1 MGGPPRAD
9 ATLMIGTGSIT
20 SLADAV
26 AVTAERQI
34 RRIVNGLRLAAGLDR
49 PGVGCTPRTVI
60 WSRGRASLMHYTAGA
75 DTGRPAILLVPS
87 LINRSYIWDLRHGDS
102 FVEHLLDAGYD
113 VLCLDWGEP
122 DARDAHNTMSTYVDD
137 YMMAAV
143 GVATRRCAT
152 MPIVVGH
159 CFGGLIAV
167 LWAASTEQ
175 QPPALITLAAP
186 TNWDEVGPLSWLTRQ
201 GRIEPED
208 VLDETGNVPPAAML
222 AAFRM
227 IRPLGD
233 LVTYVTLLDRLHDR
247 EATQA
252 IWALMVWA
260 RGHIPFPGTTF
271 VEMIRKL
278 SRENSLT
285 TGKVAFGGRIRE
297 LSSITAPFLNIYGS
311 KDHVAPPDSVKPL
324 TGLLGSNNPAERE
337 LNAGHIGLLVGSTMR
352 HKTMPTILD
361 WLDAVLPQDPIA
373 EPTVPQSNSPES
385 TRRPRV
391 GANGV
396 RPKG

>member
-1 MGGPPRAD
+1 M
-9 ATLMIGTGSIT
+9 TGAASIT
-20 SLADAV
+20 GLAGYVSAI
-26 AVTAERQI
+26 AGRQV
-34 RRIVNGLRLAAGLDR
+34 RRVVNGLRLAAGLDR

-75 DTGRPAILLVPS
+75 DAGRPAILLVPS
-87 LINRSYIWDLRHGDS
+87 LINRSHIWDLRHGES
-102 FVEHLLDAGYD
+102 FVEHLLGAGYD
-113 VLCLDWGEP
+113 VLCLDWGQP
-122 DARDAHNTMSTYVDD
+122 DARDARNTMSTYVDD

-143 GVATRRCAT
+143 AAATRRCASV
-152 MPIVVGH
+152 PIVIGH
-159 CFGGLIAV
+159 CFGGLMAL

-222 AAFRM
+222 AAFQM

-233 LVTYVTLLDRLHDR
+233 LVSYVTLLDRLDDR

-252 IWALMVWA
+252 IWALMAWA
-260 RGHIPFPGTTF
+260 RGHIPFPGATF

-285 TGKVAFGGRIRE
+285 TGKVAFGGHIRE
-297 LSSITAPFLNIYGS
+297 LSSITAPFLNVYGS
-311 KDHVAPPDSVKPL
+311 RDHVAPPESVKPL
-324 TGLLGSNNPAERE
+324 TELVGSNTAEERE

-352 HKTMPTILD
+352 RKTIPTVVD
-361 WLDAVLPQDPIA
+361 WLDDVLVRDQITHPS
-373 EPTVPQSNSPES
+373 VRRSNSS
-385 TRRPRV
+385 KSKRPRV
-391 GANGV
+391 EANGLH
-396 RPKG
+396 PKG

>member
-1 MGGPPRAD
+1 MTGP
-9 ATLMIGTGSIT
+9 TSTTG
-20 SLADAV
+20 LADHA
-26 AVTAERQI
+26 TAIAGREI
-34 RRIVNGLRLAAGLDR
+34 RRVVNGLRLAAGLDR

-60 WSRGRASLMHYTAGA
+60 WSMGRASLMHYTAGA
-75 DTGRPAILLVPS
+75 DAGRPAILLVPS

-113 VLCLDWGEP
+113 VMCLDWGEP

-137 YMMAAV
+137 YMTAAV
-143 GVATRRCAT
+143 AAATRRCASV
-152 MPIVVGH
+152 PIVIGH

-167 LWAASTEQ
+167 LWAASTDQ

-222 AAFRM
+222 AAFQM

-233 LVTYVTLLDRLHDR
+233 LVTYATLFDRLHDR

-252 IWALMVWA
+252 IWALMAWA

-324 TGLLGSNNPAERE
+324 TGLVGSQKAEQRE
-337 LNAGHIGLLVGSTMR
+337 LNAGHIGLLVGKTMR
-352 HKTMPTILD
+352 GKTMPTVVG
-361 WLDAVLPQDPIA
+361 WLDEVLTWHQITRPSAQR
-373 EPTVPQSNSPES
+373 SNRPKPK
-385 TRRPRV
+385 RPRV
-391 GANGV
+391 EANGV
-396 RPKG
+396 HPKGVTGEPKAR

>member
-1 MGGPPRAD
+1 
-9 ATLMIGTGSIT
+9 
-20 SLADAV
+20 
-26 AVTAERQI
+26 
-34 RRIVNGLRLAAGLDR
+34 
-49 PGVGCTPRTVI
+49 
-60 WSRGRASLMHYTAGA
+60 
-75 DTGRPAILLVPS
+75 
-87 LINRSYIWDLRHGDS
+87 
-102 FVEHLLDAGYD
+102 
-113 VLCLDWGEP
+113 LCLDWGEP
-122 DARDAHNTMSTYVDD
+122 DARDAHNTMSTYVDE

-152 MPIVVGH
+152 VPIVIGH

-167 LWAASTEQ
+167 LWAASAEQ

-222 AAFRM
+222 AAFQM

-252 IWALMVWA
+252 IWALMAWA

-324 TGLLGSNNPAERE
+324 TGLVGSNNAAERE
-337 LNAGHIGLLVGSTMR
+337 LNAGHIGLLVGSAMR
-352 HKTMPTILD
+352 RKTMPTILD
-361 WLDAVLPQDPIA
+361 WLDAVLTQDQIGGPS
-373 EPTVPQSNSPES
+373 VPQSNSPES
-385 TRRPRV
+385 TRPRV

>member
-1 MGGPPRAD
+1 MTA
-9 ATLMIGTGSIT
+9 AASIT
-20 SLADAV
+20 RLANYAS
-26 AVTAERQI
+26 AIAGRPF
-34 RRIVNGLRLAAGLDR
+34 RRVINGLRLAASLDR

-75 DTGRPAILLVPS
+75 DAGRPAILLVPS
-87 LINRSYIWDLRHGDS
+87 LINRSHIWDLRHGDS
-102 FVEHLLDAGYD
+102 FVEHLLGAGYD
-113 VLCLDWGEP
+113 VLCLDWGLP
-122 DARDAHNTMSTYVDD
+122 DARDAHNTMSTYIDD

-143 GVATRRCAT
+143 AAATRRCASV
-152 MPIVVGH
+152 PIVIGH
-159 CFGGLIAV
+159 CFGSLIAV

-186 TNWDEVGPLSWLTRQ
+186 TNWDEVGPLSWITRQ

-233 LVTYVTLLDRLHDR
+233 AVTYVTLVDRLHDR

-252 IWALMVWA
+252 IWALTVWA
-260 RGHIPFPGTTF
+260 RGHIPFPGATF

-311 KDHVAPPDSVKPL
+311 KDHVAPPESVKPL
-324 TGLLGSNNPAERE
+324 TGLVGSRKAEQRE

-352 HKTMPTILD
+352 AKTMPTVIG
-361 WLDAVLPQDPIA
+361 WLDEVLPRDQTTQLSAPR
-373 EPTVPQSNSPES
+373 SNSPKS
-385 TRRPRV
+385 KRPRV
-391 GANGV
+391 EANGV

>member
-1 MGGPPRAD
+1 M
-9 ATLMIGTGSIT
+9 TGSASIT
-20 SLADAV
+20 VLADHVSAI
-26 AVTAERQI
+26 AGRQI
-34 RRIVNGLRLAAGLDR
+34 RRVVNGLRLAAGLDR

-75 DTGRPAILLVPS
+75 DAGRPAILLVPS

-113 VLCLDWGEP
+113 VLCLDWGQP

-143 GVATRRCAT
+143 AAATRRCASV
-152 MPIVVGH
+152 PIVIGH
-159 CFGGLIAV
+159 CFGGLIAL

-222 AAFRM
+222 AAFQM

-233 LVTYVTLLDRLHDR
+233 LVTYVTLFDRLHDR

-260 RGHIPFPGTTF
+260 RGHIPFPGATF
-271 VEMIRKL
+271 VQMIRKL

-297 LSSITAPFLNIYGS
+297 LSNITAPFLNIYGS
-311 KDHVAPPDSVKPL
+311 KDHVAPPESVKPL
-324 TGLLGSNNPAERE
+324 TGLVGSQKAEQRE

-352 HKTMPTILD
+352 RKTMPTVVG
-361 WLDAVLPQDPIA
+361 WLDEVLARDQITRFCA
-373 EPTVPQSNSPES
+373 PQSNSPKS
-385 TRRPRV
+385 KRLRV
-391 GANGV
+391 EANGV
-396 RPKG
+396 RFKG

>member
-1 MGGPPRAD
+1 
-9 ATLMIGTGSIT
+9 MIGAASIT
-20 SLADAV
+20 GLVDYVSAIASR
-26 AVTAERQI
+26 EI

-75 DTGRPAILLVPS
+75 NAGRPGILLVPS

-113 VLCLDWGEP
+113 VLCLDWGQP

-143 GVATRRCAT
+143 AAATRRCASV
-152 MPIVVGH
+152 PIVIGH
-159 CFGGLIAV
+159 CFGGLMAV

-222 AAFRM
+222 AAFQM

-233 LVTYVTLLDRLHDR
+233 AVSYVTLLDRLHDR

-285 TGKVAFGGRIRE
+285 TGKVAFGGRVRE
-297 LSSITAPFLNIYGS
+297 LSSITAPFLNIYGT
-311 KDHVAPPDSVKPL
+311 KDHVAPPESVKPL
-324 TGLLGSNNPAERE
+324 TGLVGSQKTEQRE

-352 HKTMPTILD
+352 TKTMPTVIG
-361 WLDAVLPQDPIA
+361 WLDEVLARDQATRFSAPR
-373 EPTVPQSNSPES
+373 SSSPKS
-385 TRRPRV
+385 KRHRV
-391 GANGV
+391 EANGLH
-396 RPKG
+396 PKG

>member
-1 MGGPPRAD
+1 
-9 ATLMIGTGSIT
+9 
-20 SLADAV
+20 
-26 AVTAERQI
+26 
-34 RRIVNGLRLAAGLDR
+34 
-49 PGVGCTPRTVI
+49 VI
-60 WSRGRASLMHYTAGA
+60 WSRGRASLIHYTAGA
-75 DTGRPAILLVPS
+75 DAGRPAILLVPS

-102 FVEHLLDAGYD
+102 FVEHLLGAGYD
-113 VLCLDWGEP
+113 VLCLDWGLP
-122 DARDAHNTMSTYVDD
+122 DARDAHNTMSTYIDD

-143 GVATRRCAT
+143 AAATRRCASV
-152 MPIVVGH
+152 PIVIGH

-186 TNWDEVGPLSWLTRQ
+186 TNWDEVGPLSWITRQ
-201 GRIEPED
+201 GRIEPEA

-233 LVTYVTLLDRLHDR
+233 AVTYVTLVDRLHDR

-252 IWALMVWA
+252 IWALTVWA
-260 RGHIPFPGTTF
+260 RGHIPFPGATF

-311 KDHVAPPDSVKPL
+311 KDHVAPPESVKPL
-324 TGLLGSNNPAERE
+324 TGLVGSRKAEQRE

-352 HKTMPTILD
+352 AKTMPTVIG
-361 WLDAVLPQDPIA
+361 WLDEVLPRDQTTQLSAPR
-373 EPTVPQSNSPES
+373 SNSPKS
-385 TRRPRV
+385 KRPRV
-391 GANGV
+391 EANGV

>member
-1 MGGPPRAD
+1 MTA
-9 ATLMIGTGSIT
+9 AASIT
-20 SLADAV
+20 RLANYAS
-26 AVTAERQI
+26 AIAGRPF
-34 RRIVNGLRLAAGLDR
+34 RRVINGLRLAAGLDR

-75 DTGRPAILLVPS
+75 DAGRPAILLVPS

-102 FVEHLLDAGYD
+102 FVEHLLGAGYD
-113 VLCLDWGEP
+113 VLCLDWGLP
-122 DARDAHNTMSTYVDD
+122 DARDAHNTMSTYIDD

-143 GVATRRCAT
+143 AAATRRCASV
-152 MPIVVGH
+152 PIVIGH
-159 CFGGLIAV
+159 CFGSLIAV

-186 TNWDEVGPLSWLTRQ
+186 TNWDEVGPLSWITRQ

-233 LVTYVTLLDRLHDR
+233 AVTYVTLVDRLHDR
-247 EATQA
+247 GATQA
-252 IWALMVWA
+252 IWALTVWA
-260 RGHIPFPGTTF
+260 RGHIPFPGATF

-311 KDHVAPPDSVKPL
+311 KDHVAPPESVKPL
-324 TGLLGSNNPAERE
+324 TGLVGSRKAEQRE

-352 HKTMPTILD
+352 AKTMPTVIG
-361 WLDAVLPQDPIA
+361 WLDEVLPRDQTTQLSAPR
-373 EPTVPQSNSPES
+373 SNSPKS
-385 TRRPRV
+385 KRPRV
-391 GANGV
+391 EANGV

>member
-1 MGGPPRAD
+1 M
-9 ATLMIGTGSIT
+9 TGAASIT
-20 SLADAV
+20 GLADYVSAI
-26 AVTAERQI
+26 AGRQI
-34 RRIVNGLRLAAGLDR
+34 RRVINGLRLAAGLDR

-75 DTGRPAILLVPS
+75 EAGRPAILLVPS

-102 FVEHLLDAGYD
+102 FVEHLLGAGYD
-113 VLCLDWGEP
+113 VLCLDWGQP
-122 DARDAHNTMSTYVDD
+122 DARDAHNTMSTYIDD

-143 GVATRRCAT
+143 AAATRRCASV
-152 MPIVVGH
+152 PIVIGH
-159 CFGGLIAV
+159 CFGGLIAL

-222 AAFRM
+222 AAFQM

-233 LVTYVTLLDRLHDR
+233 AVTYVTLFDRLHDR

-260 RGHIPFPGTTF
+260 RGHIPFPGATF

-311 KDHVAPPDSVKPL
+311 KDHVAPPESVKPL
-324 TGLLGSNNPAERE
+324 TGLVGSQKAEQRE

-352 HKTMPTILD
+352 AKTMPTVIG
-361 WLDAVLPQDPIA
+361 WLDEVLPRDQTTRFSA
-373 EPTVPQSNSPES
+373 PQSDSPKS
-385 TRRPRV
+385 KRPRV
-391 GANGV
+391 EANGV

>member
-1 MGGPPRAD
+1 MTA
-9 ATLMIGTGSIT
+9 AASIT
-20 SLADAV
+20 RLANYAS
-26 AVTAERQI
+26 AIAGRPF
-34 RRIVNGLRLAAGLDR
+34 RRVINGLRLAASLDR

-75 DTGRPAILLVPS
+75 DAGRPAILLVPS

-102 FVEHLLDAGYD
+102 FVEHLLGAGYD
-113 VLCLDWGEP
+113 VLCLDWGLP
-122 DARDAHNTMSTYVDD
+122 DARDAHNTMSTYIDD

-143 GVATRRCAT
+143 AAATRRCASV
-152 MPIVVGH
+152 PIVIGH
-159 CFGGLIAV
+159 CFGSLIAV

-186 TNWDEVGPLSWLTRQ
+186 TNWDEVGPLSWITRQ

-233 LVTYVTLLDRLHDR
+233 AVTYVTLVDRLHDR

-252 IWALMVWA
+252 IWALTVWA
-260 RGHIPFPGTTF
+260 RGHIPFPGATF

-311 KDHVAPPDSVKPL
+311 KDHVAPPESVKPL
-324 TGLLGSNNPAERE
+324 TGLVGSRKAEQRE

-352 HKTMPTILD
+352 AKTMPTVIG
-361 WLDAVLPQDPIA
+361 WLDEVLPRDQTTRVSAPRSD
-373 EPTVPQSNSPES
+373 SPKS
-385 TRRPRV
+385 KRPRV
-391 GANGV
+391 EANGV

>member
-1 MGGPPRAD
+1 MTA
-9 ATLMIGTGSIT
+9 AASIT
-20 SLADAV
+20 RLANYAS
-26 AVTAERQI
+26 AIAGRPF
-34 RRIVNGLRLAAGLDR
+34 RRVINGLRLAASLDR

-75 DTGRPAILLVPS
+75 DAGRPAILLVPS

-102 FVEHLLDAGYD
+102 FVEHLLGAGYD
-113 VLCLDWGEP
+113 VLCLDWGLP
-122 DARDAHNTMSTYVDD
+122 DARDAHNTMSTYIDD

-143 GVATRRCAT
+143 AAATRRCASV
-152 MPIVVGH
+152 PIVIGH
-159 CFGGLIAV
+159 CFGSLIAV

-186 TNWDEVGPLSWLTRQ
+186 TNWHEVGPLSWITRQ

-233 LVTYVTLLDRLHDR
+233 AVTYVTLVDRLHDR

-260 RGHIPFPGTTF
+260 RGHIPFPGATF

-311 KDHVAPPDSVKPL
+311 KDHVAPPESVKPL
-324 TGLLGSNNPAERE
+324 TGLVGSRKAEQRE

-352 HKTMPTILD
+352 AKTMPTVIG
-361 WLDAVLPQDPIA
+361 WLDEVLPRDQTTQLSAPR
-373 EPTVPQSNSPES
+373 SNSPKS
-385 TRRPRV
+385 KRPRV
-391 GANGV
+391 EANGV

>member
-1 MGGPPRAD
+1 MTA
-9 ATLMIGTGSIT
+9 AASIT
-20 SLADAV
+20 RLANYAS
-26 AVTAERQI
+26 AIAGRPF
-34 RRIVNGLRLAAGLDR
+34 RRVINGLRLAASLDR

-75 DTGRPAILLVPS
+75 DAGRPAILLVPS

-102 FVEHLLDAGYD
+102 FVEHLLGAGYD
-113 VLCLDWGEP
+113 VLCLDWGLP
-122 DARDAHNTMSTYVDD
+122 DARDAHNTMSTYIDD

-143 GVATRRCAT
+143 AAATRRCASV
-152 MPIVVGH
+152 PIVIGH

-186 TNWDEVGPLSWLTRQ
+186 TNWDEVGPLSWITRQ

-233 LVTYVTLLDRLHDR
+233 AVTYVTLVDRLHDR

-252 IWALMVWA
+252 IWALTVWA
-260 RGHIPFPGTTF
+260 RGHIPFPGATF

-311 KDHVAPPDSVKPL
+311 KDHVAPPESVKPL
-324 TGLLGSNNPAERE
+324 TGLVGSRKAEQRE

-352 HKTMPTILD
+352 AKTMPTVIG
-361 WLDAVLPQDPIA
+361 WLDEVLPRDQTTQLSAPR
-373 EPTVPQSNSPES
+373 SNSPKS
-385 TRRPRV
+385 KRPRV
-391 GANGV
+391 EANGV

>member
-1 MGGPPRAD
+1 M
-9 ATLMIGTGSIT
+9 TGAASIT
-20 SLADAV
+20 GLAGYVSAI
-26 AVTAERQI
+26 AGRQV
-34 RRIVNGLRLAAGLDR
+34 RRVVNGLRLAAGLDR

-75 DTGRPAILLVPS
+75 DAGRPAILLVPS
-87 LINRSYIWDLRHGDS
+87 LINRSHIWDLRHGDS
-102 FVEHLLDAGYD
+102 FVEHLLGAGYD
-113 VLCLDWGEP
+113 VLCLDWGQP

-137 YMMAAV
+137 YMVAAV
-143 GVATRRCAT
+143 AAATRRCGSV
-152 MPIVVGH
+152 PIVIGH
-159 CFGGLIAV
+159 CFGGLMAL

-222 AAFRM
+222 AAFQM

-233 LVTYVTLLDRLHDR
+233 VVTYVTLFDRLHDR

-252 IWALMVWA
+252 IWALTVWA
-260 RGHIPFPGTTF
+260 RGHIPFPGATF

-297 LSSITAPFLNIYGS
+297 LSSITAPFLSIYGS
-311 KDHVAPPDSVKPL
+311 KDHVAPPESVKPL
-324 TGLLGSNNPAERE
+324 IGLVGSQKAEQRE

-352 HKTMPTILD
+352 TKTIPTVIG
-361 WLDAVLPQDPIA
+361 WLDEVLPRDQTTRFSAPR
-373 EPTVPQSNSPES
+373 SNSPKSE
-385 TRRPRV
+385 RPFV
-391 GANGV
+391 EANGA

>member
-1 MGGPPRAD
+1 MTA
-9 ATLMIGTGSIT
+9 AASIT
-20 SLADAV
+20 RLANYAS
-26 AVTAERQI
+26 AIAGRPF
-34 RRIVNGLRLAAGLDR
+34 RRVINGLRLAASLDR

-75 DTGRPAILLVPS
+75 DAGRPAILLVPS

-102 FVEHLLDAGYD
+102 FVEHLLGAGYD
-113 VLCLDWGEP
+113 VLCLDWGLP
-122 DARDAHNTMSTYVDD
+122 DARDAHNTMSTYIDD

-143 GVATRRCAT
+143 AAATRRCASV
-152 MPIVVGH
+152 PIVIGH
-159 CFGGLIAV
+159 CFGSLIAV

-186 TNWDEVGPLSWLTRQ
+186 TNWDEVGPLSWITRQ

-222 AAFRM
+222 AAFRV

-233 LVTYVTLLDRLHDR
+233 AVTYVTLVDRLHDR

-252 IWALMVWA
+252 IWALTVWA
-260 RGHIPFPGTTF
+260 RGHIPFPGATF

-297 LSSITAPFLNIYGS
+297 LSNITAPFLNIYGS
-311 KDHVAPPDSVKPL
+311 KDHVAPPESVKPL
-324 TGLLGSNNPAERE
+324 TGLVGSRKAEQRE

-352 HKTMPTILD
+352 AKTMPTVIG
-361 WLDAVLPQDPIA
+361 WLDEVSPRDQTTQLSAPR
-373 EPTVPQSNSPES
+373 SNSPKS
-385 TRRPRV
+385 KRPRV
-391 GANGV
+391 EANGV

>member
-1 MGGPPRAD
+1 MTA
-9 ATLMIGTGSIT
+9 AASIT
-20 SLADAV
+20 RLANYAS
-26 AVTAERQI
+26 AIAGRPF
-34 RRIVNGLRLAAGLDR
+34 RRVINGLRLAASLDR

-75 DTGRPAILLVPS
+75 DAGRPAILLVPS

-102 FVEHLLDAGYD
+102 FVEHLLGAGYD
-113 VLCLDWGEP
+113 VLCLDWGLP

-143 GVATRRCAT
+143 AAATRRCASV
-152 MPIVVGH
+152 PIVIGH
-159 CFGGLIAV
+159 CFGGLIAL

-186 TNWDEVGPLSWLTRQ
+186 TNWDEVGPLSWITRQ

-233 LVTYVTLLDRLHDR
+233 AVTYVTLVDRLHDR

-252 IWALMVWA
+252 IWALTVWA
-260 RGHIPFPGTTF
+260 RGHIPFPGATF

-311 KDHVAPPDSVKPL
+311 KDHVAPPESVKPL
-324 TGLLGSNNPAERE
+324 TGLVGSRKAEQRE

-352 HKTMPTILD
+352 AKTMPTVIG
-361 WLDAVLPQDPIA
+361 WLDEVLPRDQTTQLSAPR
-373 EPTVPQSNSPES
+373 SNSPKS
-385 TRRPRV
+385 KRPRV
-391 GANGV
+391 EANGV

>member
-1 MGGPPRAD
+1 MNSGDQLTELRDSVSA
-9 ATLMIGTGSIT
+9 ATGRN
-20 SLADAV
+20 V
-26 AVTAERQI
+26 

-60 WSRGRASLMHYTAGA
+60 WSRGRASLLHYTAGA
-75 DTGRPAILLVPS
+75 DAGRPAILLVPS
-87 LINRSYIWDLRHGDS
+87 LINRSYVWDLRHGDS
-102 FVEHLLDAGYD
+102 FVEHLLGAEYD
-113 VLCLDWGEP
+113 VLCLDWGLP

-143 GVATRRCAT
+143 AAATRRCASV
-152 MPIVVGH
+152 PIVIGH
-159 CFGGLIAV
+159 CFGGLIAL
-167 LWAASTEQ
+167 LWAASAEQ

-222 AAFRM
+222 AAFQ
-227 IRPLGD
+227 IVRPLGD
-233 LVTYVTLLDRLHDR
+233 AVTYVTLFDRLHDR

-260 RGHIPFPGTTF
+260 RGHIPFPGATF

-297 LSSITAPFLNIYGS
+297 LSSITVPFLNIYGS
-311 KDHVAPPDSVKPL
+311 KDHVAPPQSVKPL
-324 TGLLGSNNPAERE
+324 ARVGGAPKAGRRG
-337 LNAGHIGLLVGSTMR
+337 LNAGPHR
-352 HKTMPTILD
+352 
-361 WLDAVLPQDPIA
+361 VL
-373 EPTVPQSNSPES
+373 
-385 TRRPRV
+385 
-391 GANGV
+391 
-396 RPKG
+396 

>member
-1 MGGPPRAD
+1 MTGP
-9 ATLMIGTGSIT
+9 GSI
-20 SLADAV
+20 ADLGDRVSAI
-26 AVTAERQI
+26 AGREI
-34 RRIVNGLRLAAGLDR
+34 RRVVNGLRLAAGLDR

-75 DTGRPAILLVPS
+75 GAGRPGILLVPS

-113 VLCLDWGEP
+113 VLCLDWGVP

-143 GVATRRCAT
+143 GVATRHCAAA
-152 MPIVVGH
+152 PIVNGH
-159 CFGGLIAV
+159 CFGVLIEV
-167 LWAASTEQ
+167 LGAASTDQ

-222 AAFRM
+222 AAFQM

-233 LVTYVTLLDRLHDR
+233 LASYVTLLDRLDDR

-252 IWALMVWA
+252 IWALMAWA
-260 RGHIPFPGTTF
+260 RGHIPFPGATF

-297 LSSITAPFLNIYGS
+297 LSSVTAPFLNIYGS
-311 KDHVAPPDSVKPL
+311 RDHVAPPD
-324 TGLLGSNNPAERE
+324 
-337 LNAGHIGLLVGSTMR
+337 AG
-352 HKTMPTILD
+352 
-361 WLDAVLPQDPIA
+361 
-373 EPTVPQSNSPES
+373 
-385 TRRPRV
+385 
-391 GANGV
+391 
-396 RPKG
+396 

>member
-1 MGGPPRAD
+1 MTA
-9 ATLMIGTGSIT
+9 AASIT
-20 SLADAV
+20 RLANYAS
-26 AVTAERQI
+26 AIAGRPF
-34 RRIVNGLRLAAGLDR
+34 RRVINGLRLAASLDR

-75 DTGRPAILLVPS
+75 DAGRPAILLVPS

-102 FVEHLLDAGYD
+102 FVEHLLGAGYD
-113 VLCLDWGEP
+113 VLCLDWGLP
-122 DARDAHNTMSTYVDD
+122 DARDAHNTMSTYIDD

-143 GVATRRCAT
+143 AAATRRCASV
-152 MPIVVGH
+152 PIVIGR
-159 CFGGLIAV
+159 CFGSLIAV

-186 TNWDEVGPLSWLTRQ
+186 TNWDEVGPLSWITRQ

-233 LVTYVTLLDRLHDR
+233 AVTYVTLVDRLHDR

-252 IWALMVWA
+252 IWALTVWA
-260 RGHIPFPGTTF
+260 RGHIPFPGATF

-311 KDHVAPPDSVKPL
+311 KDHVAPPESVKPL
-324 TGLLGSNNPAERE
+324 TGLVGSRKAEQRE

-352 HKTMPTILD
+352 AKTMPTVIG
-361 WLDAVLPQDPIA
+361 WLDEVLPRDQTTQLSAPR
-373 EPTVPQSNSPES
+373 SNSPKS
-385 TRRPRV
+385 KRPRV
-391 GANGV
+391 EANGV

>member
-1 MGGPPRAD
+1 M
-9 ATLMIGTGSIT
+9 TGAASIT
-20 SLADAV
+20 GLAGYVSAI
-26 AVTAERQI
+26 AGRQV
-34 RRIVNGLRLAAGLDR
+34 RRVVNGLRLAAGLDR

-75 DTGRPAILLVPS
+75 DAGRPAILLVPS
-87 LINRSYIWDLRHGDS
+87 LINRSHIWDLRHGDS
-102 FVEHLLDAGYD
+102 FVEHLLGAGYD
-113 VLCLDWGEP
+113 VLCLDWGQP

-137 YMMAAV
+137 YMVAAV
-143 GVATRRCAT
+143 AAATRRCGSV
-152 MPIVVGH
+152 PIVIGH
-159 CFGGLIAV
+159 CFGGLMAL

-186 TNWDEVGPLSWLTRQ
+186 TNWDEVGPMSWLTRQ

-222 AAFRM
+222 AAFQM

-233 LVTYVTLLDRLHDR
+233 VVTYVTLFDRLHDR

-252 IWALMVWA
+252 IWALTVWA
-260 RGHIPFPGTTF
+260 RGHIPFPGATF

-297 LSSITAPFLNIYGS
+297 LSSITAPFLSIYGS
-311 KDHVAPPDSVKPL
+311 KDHVAPPESVKPL
-324 TGLLGSNNPAERE
+324 IGLVGSQKAEQRE

-352 HKTMPTILD
+352 TKTIPTVIG
-361 WLDAVLPQDPIA
+361 WLDAVLPRDQTTRFSAPR
-373 EPTVPQSNSPES
+373 SNSPKSE
-385 TRRPRV
+385 RPFV
-391 GANGV
+391 EANGA

>member
-1 MGGPPRAD
+1 
-9 ATLMIGTGSIT
+9 MIGTASIAG
-20 SLADAV
+20 LADTISTV
-26 AVTAERQI
+26 AEREI
-34 RRIVNGLRLAAGLDR
+34 RRVVNGLRLAAGLDR

-60 WSRGRASLMHYTAGA
+60 WSRGRASLRHYTAGA
-75 DTGRPAILLVPS
+75 NAGRPAILLVPS

-122 DARDAHNTMSTYVDD
+122 DARDAHNTMSTYVDE

-143 GVATRRCAT
+143 AAATRQCAT
-152 MPIVVGH
+152 VPIVIGH

-167 LWAASTEQ
+167 LWAASTEH

-208 VLDETGNVPPAAML
+208 VLDESGNVPPTSML
-222 AAFRM
+222 AAFQM

-233 LVTYVTLLDRLHDR
+233 VVTYVTFLDRLHDR

-260 RGHIPFPGTTF
+260 RGHIPFPGATF
-271 VEMIRKL
+271 IEMIRKL

-297 LSSITAPFLNIYGS
+297 LSSITSPFLNIYGS
-311 KDHVAPPDSVKPL
+311 KDHVAPPESVKPL
-324 TGLLGSNNPAERE
+324 TGLLGSSKAEQRE

-352 HKTMPTILD
+352 NKTMPTLIG
-361 WLDAVLPQDPIA
+361 WLDEVLA
-373 EPTVPQSNSPES
+373 SNPLD
-385 TRRPRV
+385 TPATPRPNGAKPKRARV
-391 GANGV
+391 EANGV
-396 RPKG
+396 GPKR

>member
-1 MGGPPRAD
+1 MTVA
-9 ATLMIGTGSIT
+9 ASIT
-20 SLADAV
+20 SLADHVSAI
-26 AVTAERQI
+26 AGRQI
-34 RRIVNGLRLAAGLDR
+34 RRVVNGLRLAAGLDR

-60 WSRGRASLMHYTAGA
+60 WSRDRASLMHYTAGA
-75 DTGRPAILLVPS
+75 DAGRPAILLVPS

-102 FVEHLLDAGYD
+102 FVEHLLGAGYD
-113 VLCLDWGEP
+113 VLCLDWGQP
-122 DARDAHNTMSTYVDD
+122 DARDAQNTMSTYIDD

-143 GVATRRCAT
+143 AAATRRCASV
-152 MPIVVGH
+152 PIVIGH
-159 CFGGLIAV
+159 CFGGLIAL

-222 AAFRM
+222 AAFQM

-233 LVTYVTLLDRLHDR
+233 AVTYVTLFDRLHDR

-260 RGHIPFPGTTF
+260 RGHIPFPGATF

-285 TGKVAFGGRIRE
+285 TGKVAFGKRIRE

-311 KDHVAPPDSVKPL
+311 KDHVAPPESVEPL
-324 TGLLGSNNPAERE
+324 TGLVGSQEAEQRE

-352 HKTMPTILD
+352 AKTMPTVIG
-361 WLDAVLPQDPIA
+361 WLDEVLPRDQTRRFSAPRSD
-373 EPTVPQSNSPES
+373 SPKS
-385 TRRPRV
+385 KRPRV
-391 GANGV
+391 EANGV

>member
-1 MGGPPRAD
+1 MTA
-9 ATLMIGTGSIT
+9 AASIT
-20 SLADAV
+20 RLANYAS
-26 AVTAERQI
+26 AIAGRPF
-34 RRIVNGLRLAAGLDR
+34 RRVINGLRLAASLDR

-75 DTGRPAILLVPS
+75 DAGRPAILLVPS

-102 FVEHLLDAGYD
+102 FVEHLLGAGYD
-113 VLCLDWGEP
+113 VLCLDWGLP
-122 DARDAHNTMSTYVDD
+122 DARDAHNTMSTYIDD

-143 GVATRRCAT
+143 AAATRRCASV
-152 MPIVVGH
+152 PIVIGH
-159 CFGGLIAV
+159 CFGSLIAV

-186 TNWDEVGPLSWLTRQ
+186 TNWDEVGPLSWITRQ

-233 LVTYVTLLDRLHDR
+233 AVTYVTLVDRLHDR

-252 IWALMVWA
+252 IWALTVWA
-260 RGHIPFPGTTF
+260 RGHIPFPGATF

-311 KDHVAPPDSVKPL
+311 KDHVAPPESVKPL
-324 TGLLGSNNPAERE
+324 TGLVGSRKAEQRE

-352 HKTMPTILD
+352 AKTMPTVIG
-361 WLDAVLPQDPIA
+361 WLDEVLPRDQTTQLSAPR
-373 EPTVPQSNSPES
+373 SNSPKS
-385 TRRPRV
+385 KRPRV
-391 GANGV
+391 EANGV

>member
-1 MGGPPRAD
+1 M
-9 ATLMIGTGSIT
+9 TGAASIT
-20 SLADAV
+20 GLADYVSAI
-26 AVTAERQI
+26 AGRQI
-34 RRIVNGLRLAAGLDR
+34 RRVINGLRLAAGLDR
-49 PGVGCTPRTVI
+49 PGIGCTPRTVI

-75 DTGRPAILLVPS
+75 QAGRPAILLVPS

-102 FVEHLLDAGYD
+102 FVEHLLGAGYD
-113 VLCLDWGEP
+113 VLCLDWGQP
-122 DARDAHNTMSTYVDD
+122 DARDAHNTMSTYIDD

-143 GVATRRCAT
+143 AAATRRCASV
-152 MPIVVGH
+152 PIVIGH
-159 CFGGLIAV
+159 CFGGLIAL

-222 AAFRM
+222 AAFQM

-233 LVTYVTLLDRLHDR
+233 AVTYVTLFDRLHDR

-260 RGHIPFPGTTF
+260 RGHIPFPGATF

-311 KDHVAPPDSVKPL
+311 KDHVAPPESVKPL
-324 TGLLGSNNPAERE
+324 TGLVGSQKAEQRE

-352 HKTMPTILD
+352 AKTMPTVIG
-361 WLDAVLPQDPIA
+361 WLDEVLPRDQTTRFSA
-373 EPTVPQSNSPES
+373 PQSDSPKS
-385 TRRPRV
+385 KRPRV
-391 GANGV
+391 EANGV

>member
-1 MGGPPRAD
+1 
-9 ATLMIGTGSIT
+9 
-20 SLADAV
+20 
-26 AVTAERQI
+26 
-34 RRIVNGLRLAAGLDR
+34 
-49 PGVGCTPRTVI
+49 
-60 WSRGRASLMHYTAGA
+60 
-75 DTGRPAILLVPS
+75 LLVPS

-143 GVATRRCAT
+143 SVATRRCAT
-152 MPIVVGH
+152 VPIVVGH

-324 TGLLGSNNPAERE
+324 TGLLGSTNPAERE

-361 WLDAVLPQDPIA
+361 WLDAVLPQDQIG
-373 EPTVPQSNSPES
+373 EPAVPQSKNDES
-385 TRRPRV
+385 TRPRV

-396 RPKG
+396 RPNG

>member
-1 MGGPPRAD
+1 MIG
-9 ATLMIGTGSIT
+9 ATLLTDLTDHVST
-20 SLADAV
+20 
-26 AVTAERQI
+26 TAGPQI
-34 RRIVNGLRLAAGLDR
+34 RRVVNGLRLAAGLDR

-75 DTGRPAILLVPS
+75 DAGNPTILLVPS

-102 FVEHLLDAGYD
+102 FVEHLLGAGFD
-113 VLCLDWGEP
+113 VMCLDWGEP

-137 YMMAAV
+137 YMVAAV
-143 GVATRRCAT
+143 AAATRRCGSV
-152 MPIVVGH
+152 PVVIGH

-175 QPPALITLAAP
+175 QPRALITLAAP

-222 AAFRM
+222 TAFQM

-233 LVTYVTLLDRLHDR
+233 IVTYVTLFDRLHDR

-252 IWALMVWA
+252 IWALMAWA

-278 SRENSLT
+278 SRENSLI

-297 LSSITAPFLNIYGS
+297 LSSITAPFLNIYGR
-311 KDHVAPPDSVKPL
+311 KDHVAPPESVKPL
-324 TGLLGSNNPAERE
+324 TSLVGSTTADERE
-337 LNAGHIGLLVGSTMR
+337 LNAGHIGLLVGTTMR
-352 HKTMPTILD
+352 GKTMPTVTG
-361 WLDAVLPQDPIA
+361 WLDKVLTEDQITRPSTPQLNADKSKRLGV
-373 EPTVPQSNSPES
+373 ET
-385 TRRPRV
+385 
-391 GANGV
+391 NGV
-396 RPKG
+396 

>member
-1 MGGPPRAD
+1 
-9 ATLMIGTGSIT
+9 
-20 SLADAV
+20 
-26 AVTAERQI
+26 
-34 RRIVNGLRLAAGLDR
+34 
-49 PGVGCTPRTVI
+49 
-60 WSRGRASLMHYTAGA
+60 
-75 DTGRPAILLVPS
+75 LVPS

-152 MPIVVGH
+152 VPIVVGH

-167 LWAASTEQ
+167 LWAASAEQ

-222 AAFRM
+222 AAFQM

-285 TGKVAFGGRIRE
+285 TGKVALGGRIRE

-324 TGLLGSNNPAERE
+324 TGLVGSNNAAERE
-337 LNAGHIGLLVGSTMR
+337 LNAGHIGLLVGSAMR
-352 HKTMPTILD
+352 RKTMPTILD
-361 WLDAVLPQDPIA
+361 WLDAVLPQDQIGGPS
-373 EPTVPQSNSPES
+373 VPQSNSPEP
-385 TRRPRV
+385 TRTRV

>member
-1 MGGPPRAD
+1 MTA
-9 ATLMIGTGSIT
+9 AASIT
-20 SLADAV
+20 RLANYAS
-26 AVTAERQI
+26 AIAGRPF
-34 RRIVNGLRLAAGLDR
+34 RRVINGLRLAASLDR

-75 DTGRPAILLVPS
+75 DAGRPAILLVPS

-102 FVEHLLDAGYD
+102 FVEHLLGAGYD
-113 VLCLDWGEP
+113 VLCLDWGLP
-122 DARDAHNTMSTYVDD
+122 DARDAHNTMSTYIDD

-143 GVATRRCAT
+143 AAATRRCASV
-152 MPIVVGH
+152 PIVIGH
-159 CFGGLIAV
+159 CFGSLIAV

-186 TNWDEVGPLSWLTRQ
+186 TNWDEVGPLSWITRQ

-233 LVTYVTLLDRLHDR
+233 AVTYVTLVDRLHDR

-252 IWALMVWA
+252 IWALTVWA
-260 RGHIPFPGTTF
+260 RGHIPFPGATF

-311 KDHVAPPDSVKPL
+311 KDHVAPPESVKPL
-324 TGLLGSNNPAERE
+324 TGLVESRKAEQRE

-352 HKTMPTILD
+352 AKTMPTVIG
-361 WLDAVLPQDPIA
+361 WLDEVLPRDQTTRVSAPRSD
-373 EPTVPQSNSPES
+373 SPKS
-385 TRRPRV
+385 KRPRV
-391 GANGV
+391 EANGV

>member
-1 MGGPPRAD
+1 MTA
-9 ATLMIGTGSIT
+9 AASIT
-20 SLADAV
+20 RLANYAS
-26 AVTAERQI
+26 AIAGRPF
-34 RRIVNGLRLAAGLDR
+34 RRVINGLRLAASLDR

-75 DTGRPAILLVPS
+75 DAGRPAILLVPS

-102 FVEHLLDAGYD
+102 FVEHLLGAGYD
-113 VLCLDWGEP
+113 VLCLDWGQP
-122 DARDAHNTMSTYVDD
+122 DARDAHNTMSTYIDD

-143 GVATRRCAT
+143 AAATRRCASV
-152 MPIVVGH
+152 PIVIGH
-159 CFGGLIAV
+159 CFGSLIAV

-186 TNWDEVGPLSWLTRQ
+186 TNWDEVGPLSWITRQ
-201 GRIEPED
+201 GRIETED

-233 LVTYVTLLDRLHDR
+233 AVTYVTLVDRLHDR

-252 IWALMVWA
+252 IWALTVWA
-260 RGHIPFPGTTF
+260 RGHIPFPGATF

-297 LSSITAPFLNIYGS
+297 LSNITAPFLNIYGS
-311 KDHVAPPDSVKPL
+311 KDHVAPPESVKPL
-324 TGLLGSNNPAERE
+324 TGLVGSRKAEQRE

-352 HKTMPTILD
+352 AKTMPTVIG
-361 WLDAVLPQDPIA
+361 WLDEVLPRDQTTQLSAPR
-373 EPTVPQSNSPES
+373 SNSPKS
-385 TRRPRV
+385 KRPRV
-391 GANGV
+391 EANGV

>member
-1 MGGPPRAD
+1 V
-9 ATLMIGTGSIT
+9 IGSASIT
-20 SLADAV
+20 GLADYFSA
-26 AVTAERQI
+26 TAERQI
-34 RRIVNGLRLAAGLDR
+34 RRVVNGLRLAAGLDR
-49 PGVGCTPRTVI
+49 PGVGCTPHTVI
-60 WSRGRASLMHYTAGA
+60 WSRGRASLKHYTAGA
-75 DTGRPAILLVPS
+75 DAGRPAILLVPS

-113 VLCLDWGEP
+113 VLCLDWGQP

-137 YMMAAV
+137 YMTAAV
-143 GVATRRCAT
+143 AAATRRCASV
-152 MPIVVGH
+152 PIVIGH
-159 CFGGLIAV
+159 CFGGLLAV
-167 LWAASTEQ
+167 LWAASSEQ

-222 AAFRM
+222 AAFQM

-233 LVTYVTLLDRLHDR
+233 AVSYVTLVDRLHDR

-260 RGHIPFPGTTF
+260 RGHIPFPGVTF
-271 VEMIRKL
+271 VEMMRKL

-297 LSSITAPFLNIYGS
+297 LSSVTAPFLNIYGS
-311 KDHVAPPDSVKPL
+311 KDHVAPPESVKPL
-324 TGLLGSNNPAERE
+324 TGLVGSQWAEQRE
-337 LNAGHIGLLVGSTMR
+337 LSAGHIGLLVGSTMR
-352 HKTMPTILD
+352 TKTMPTVIG
-361 WLDAVLPQDPIA
+361 WLDEVLVRDQATRFSAPGL
-373 EPTVPQSNSPES
+373 NSPKSE
-385 TRRPRV
+385 RPRV
-391 GANGV
+391 EANGLHH
-396 RPKG
+396 KG

>member
-1 MGGPPRAD
+1 MTA
-9 ATLMIGTGSIT
+9 AASIT
-20 SLADAV
+20 RLANYAS
-26 AVTAERQI
+26 AIAGRPF
-34 RRIVNGLRLAAGLDR
+34 RRVINGLRLVASLDR

-75 DTGRPAILLVPS
+75 DAGRPAILLVPS

-102 FVEHLLDAGYD
+102 FVEHLLGAGYD
-113 VLCLDWGEP
+113 VLCLDWGLP
-122 DARDAHNTMSTYVDD
+122 DARDAHNTMSTYIDD

-143 GVATRRCAT
+143 AAATRRCASV
-152 MPIVVGH
+152 PIVIGH
-159 CFGGLIAV
+159 CFGSLIAV

-186 TNWDEVGPLSWLTRQ
+186 TNWDEVGPLSWITRQ

-233 LVTYVTLLDRLHDR
+233 AVTYVTLADRLHDR

-252 IWALMVWA
+252 IWALTVWA
-260 RGHIPFPGTTF
+260 RGHIPFPGATF

-311 KDHVAPPDSVKPL
+311 KDHVAPPESVKPL
-324 TGLLGSNNPAERE
+324 TGLVGSRKAEQRE

-352 HKTMPTILD
+352 AKTMPTVIG
-361 WLDAVLPQDPIA
+361 WLDEVLPRDQTTQLSAPR
-373 EPTVPQSNSPES
+373 SNSPKS
-385 TRRPRV
+385 KRPRV
-391 GANGV
+391 EANGV

>member
-1 MGGPPRAD
+1 MTGETPLTGLTDQVSTTAGP
-9 ATLMIGTGSIT
+9 L
-20 SLADAV
+20 
-26 AVTAERQI
+26 I
-34 RRIVNGLRLAAGLDR
+34 RRVVNGLRLVAGLDR

-75 DTGRPAILLVPS
+75 DADNPAILLVPS

-102 FVEHLLDAGYD
+102 FVEHLLGAGYD
-113 VLCLDWGEP
+113 VMCLDWGEP

-137 YMMAAV
+137 YMVAAV
-143 GVATRRCAT
+143 AAATRRCGSV
-152 MPIVVGH
+152 PIVIGH

-175 QPPALITLAAP
+175 QPRALITLAAP

-208 VLDETGNVPPAAML
+208 VLDDTGNVPPAAML
-222 AAFRM
+222 TAFQM

-233 LVTYVTLLDRLHDR
+233 IVTYVTLFDRLHDR

-252 IWALMVWA
+252 IWALMAWA
-260 RGHIPFPGTTF
+260 RGHIPFPGATF

-297 LSSITAPFLNIYGS
+297 LSNITAPFLNIYAS
-311 KDHVAPPDSVKPL
+311 RDHVAPPEAVKPL
-324 TGLLGSNNPAERE
+324 TGLVGSQRAEQRE

-352 HKTMPTILD
+352 GKTMPTVIG
-361 WLDAVLPQDPIA
+361 WLDEVLTRDQ
-373 EPTVPQSNSPES
+373 S
-385 TRRPRV
+385 TRRSAQRSNGPKPKRPPV
-391 GANGV
+391 EANGV
-396 RPKG
+396 HPKGRNR

>member
-1 MGGPPRAD
+1 
-9 ATLMIGTGSIT
+9 MIGTPS
-20 SLADAV
+20 
-26 AVTAERQI
+26 VTGLVDTLSTVAEREI
-34 RRIVNGLRLAAGLDR
+34 RRVVNGLRLAAGLDR

-75 DTGRPAILLVPS
+75 NVGRPTILLVPS

-113 VLCLDWGEP
+113 VFCLDWGEP

-137 YMMAAV
+137 YMIAAV
-143 GVATRRCAT
+143 AAATRKCAT
-152 MPIVVGH
+152 VPIVIGH

-167 LWAASTEQ
+167 LWAASAER
-175 QPPALITLAAP
+175 QPAALITLAAP

-222 AAFRM
+222 AAFQM

-233 LVTYVTLLDRLHDR
+233 LVTYVTFLDRLHDR

-285 TGKVAFGGRIRE
+285 TGKVAFGGHIRE

-311 KDHVAPPDSVKPL
+311 KDHVAPPASVKPL
-324 TGLLGSNNPAERE
+324 TALVGSLKADQRE

-352 HKTMPTILD
+352 KKTMPTVIG
-361 WLDAVLPQDPIA
+361 WLDEVLRSIPPDTSPGPQPNGSK
-373 EPTVPQSNSPES
+373 PK
-385 TRRPRV
+385 RPRV
-391 GANGV
+391 EA
-396 RPKG
+396 

>member
-1 MGGPPRAD
+1 MTA
-9 ATLMIGTGSIT
+9 AASIT
-20 SLADAV
+20 RLANYAS
-26 AVTAERQI
+26 AIAGRPF
-34 RRIVNGLRLAAGLDR
+34 RRVINGLRLAAGLDR

-75 DTGRPAILLVPS
+75 DAGRPAILLVPS

-102 FVEHLLDAGYD
+102 FVEHLLGAGYD
-113 VLCLDWGEP
+113 VLCLDWGQP
-122 DARDAHNTMSTYVDD
+122 DARDAHNTMSTYIDD

-143 GVATRRCAT
+143 AAATRRCASV
-152 MPIVVGH
+152 PIVIGH
-159 CFGGLIAV
+159 CFGGLIAL

-222 AAFRM
+222 AAFQM

-233 LVTYVTLLDRLHDR
+233 AVTYVTLFDRLHDR

-260 RGHIPFPGTTF
+260 RGHIPFPGATF

-311 KDHVAPPDSVKPL
+311 KDHVAPPESVKPL
-324 TGLLGSNNPAERE
+324 TGLVGSQKAEQRE

-352 HKTMPTILD
+352 AKTMPTVIG
-361 WLDAVLPQDPIA
+361 WLDEVLPRDQTTRFSAPRSD
-373 EPTVPQSNSPES
+373 SPKS
-385 TRRPRV
+385 KRPRV
-391 GANGV
+391 EANGV

>member
-1 MGGPPRAD
+1 MTA
-9 ATLMIGTGSIT
+9 AASIT
-20 SLADAV
+20 RLANYAS
-26 AVTAERQI
+26 AIAGRPF
-34 RRIVNGLRLAAGLDR
+34 RRVINGLRLAASLDR

-75 DTGRPAILLVPS
+75 DAGRPAILLVPS

-102 FVEHLLDAGYD
+102 FVEHLLGAGYD
-113 VLCLDWGEP
+113 VLCLDWGLP
-122 DARDAHNTMSTYVDD
+122 DARDAHNTMSTYIDD

-143 GVATRRCAT
+143 AAATRRCASV
-152 MPIVVGH
+152 PIVIGH
-159 CFGGLIAV
+159 CFGSLIAV

-186 TNWDEVGPLSWLTRQ
+186 TNWDEVGPLSWITRQ

-233 LVTYVTLLDRLHDR
+233 AVTYVTLVDRLHDR

-252 IWALMVWA
+252 IWALTVWP
-260 RGHIPFPGTTF
+260 RGHIPFPGATF

-311 KDHVAPPDSVKPL
+311 KDHVAPPESVKPL
-324 TGLLGSNNPAERE
+324 TGLVGSRKAEQRE

-352 HKTMPTILD
+352 AKTMPTVIG
-361 WLDAVLPQDPIA
+361 WLDEVLPRDQTTQLSAPR
-373 EPTVPQSNSPES
+373 SNSPKS
-385 TRRPRV
+385 KRPRV
-391 GANGV
+391 EANGV

>member
-1 MGGPPRAD
+1 M
-9 ATLMIGTGSIT
+9 TGAASIT
-20 SLADAV
+20 GLADYVSAI
-26 AVTAERQI
+26 AGRQI
-34 RRIVNGLRLAAGLDR
+34 RRVINGLRLAAGLDR

-75 DTGRPAILLVPS
+75 QAGRPAILLVPS

-102 FVEHLLDAGYD
+102 FVEHLLGAGYD
-113 VLCLDWGEP
+113 VLCLDWGQP
-122 DARDAHNTMSTYVDD
+122 DARDAHNTMSTYIDD

-143 GVATRRCAT
+143 AAATRRCASV
-152 MPIVVGH
+152 PIVIGH
-159 CFGGLIAV
+159 CFGGLIAL

-222 AAFRM
+222 AAFQM

-233 LVTYVTLLDRLHDR
+233 AVTYVTLFDRLHDR

-260 RGHIPFPGTTF
+260 RGHIPFPGATF

-311 KDHVAPPDSVKPL
+311 KDHVAPPESVKPL
-324 TGLLGSNNPAERE
+324 TGLVGSQKAEQRE

-352 HKTMPTILD
+352 AKTMPTVIG
-361 WLDAVLPQDPIA
+361 WLDEVLPRDQTTRFSA
-373 EPTVPQSNSPES
+373 PQSDSPKS
-385 TRRPRV
+385 KRPRV
-391 GANGV
+391 EANGV

>member
-1 MGGPPRAD
+1 MTA
-9 ATLMIGTGSIT
+9 AASIT
-20 SLADAV
+20 RLANYAS
-26 AVTAERQI
+26 AIAGRPF
-34 RRIVNGLRLAAGLDR
+34 RRVINGLRLAASLDR

-75 DTGRPAILLVPS
+75 DAGRPAILLVPS

-102 FVEHLLDAGYD
+102 FVEHLLGAGYD
-113 VLCLDWGEP
+113 VLCLDWGQP
-122 DARDAHNTMSTYVDD
+122 DARDAHNTMSTYIDD

-143 GVATRRCAT
+143 AAATRRCASV
-152 MPIVVGH
+152 PIVIGH
-159 CFGGLIAV
+159 CFGSLIAV

-186 TNWDEVGPLSWLTRQ
+186 TNWDEVGPLSWITRQ

-233 LVTYVTLLDRLHDR
+233 AVTYVTLVDRLHDR

-252 IWALMVWA
+252 IWALTVWA
-260 RGHIPFPGTTF
+260 RGHIPFPGATF

-311 KDHVAPPDSVKPL
+311 KDHVAPPESVKPL
-324 TGLLGSNNPAERE
+324 TGLVGSRKAEQRE

-352 HKTMPTILD
+352 AKTMPTVIG
-361 WLDAVLPQDPIA
+361 WLDEVLPRDQTTQLSAPR
-373 EPTVPQSNSPES
+373 SNSPKS
-385 TRRPRV
+385 KRPRV
-391 GANGV
+391 EANGV